1 MNETPHPIVL
11 ALSAVIADA
20 ASLLRVPAG
29 EIAVE
34 YVEAK
39 EWPDSCLGL
48 PQGNEGCADVITPG
62 YLVVLTD
69 GFSYRADMLENVR
82 RETDNQD
89 QELEVH
95 FRQVGGIGG
104 WSSEYHADDGS
115 LSSDDAVQIRQFIDS
130 TDFFRLPKE
139 VGNGSPISDTYNYT
153 VSLAH
158 GRRNNKVHTYDGAG
172 PHESPALAEFIGWLK
187 ARVPE
192 PGPVVELDAV

>member
-11 ALSAVIADA
+11 ALSAVIADT
-20 ASLLRVPAG
+20 ASLLRVPVE

-48 PQGNEGCADVITPG
+48 PQSNEGCADVISPR
-62 YLVVLTD
+62 YLVVLRD
-69 GFSYRADMLENVR
+69 GFSYRTDMLGNVR
-82 RETDNQD
+82 RATGNPD

-104 WSSEYHADDGS
+104 WSSEYHADDDS
-115 LSSDDAVQIRQFIDS
+115 LSPDDAAQIRQFVDS

-139 VGNGSPISDTYNYT
+139 VGNGAPSPTCTATPSQW
-153 VSLAH
+153 
-158 GRRNNKVHTYDGAG
+158 HTDAATTRSI
-172 PHESPALAEFIGWLK
+172 PVMALDHT
-187 ARVPE
+187 RVPLWRSSSI
-192 PGPVVELDAV
+192 G